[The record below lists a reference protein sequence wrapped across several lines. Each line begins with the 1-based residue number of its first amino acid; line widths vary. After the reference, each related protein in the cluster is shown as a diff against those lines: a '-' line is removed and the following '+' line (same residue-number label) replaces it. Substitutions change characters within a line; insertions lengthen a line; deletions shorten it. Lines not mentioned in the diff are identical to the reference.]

1 MGLSEV
7 IIIITLIP
15 VTIFAKVL
23 YRACQAT
30 SHLCGQHSNSFLDNL
45 KNYPYMCNVWLLF
58 PMEPLMTLYKVVP
71 TLESVE
77 IITCDHSNES
87 Y

>member
-1 MGLSEV
+1 M

-45 KNYPYMCNVWLLF
+45 KNYPYMCNVWLLRK
-58 PMEPLMTLYKVVP
+58 LVVSYG
-71 TLESVE
+71 TTYDAVQGG
-77 IITCDHSNES
+77 SNFGIRG
-87 Y
+87 